1 MTSWD
6 FNETLKSFEI
16 MAAYGV
22 IGGIIGGA
30 IALAITPLLRKK
42 LKKNSKKKDKKSQ
55 APRSYRPGA
64 AWFGFLVAASAVFG
78 GIWCLWWMIS
88 TLMSINVVY
97 LLFSFIMISVGTLIS
112 CWTGS
117 YLGGRITISK
127 DRLIVDHA
135 AKMPKENNKHIHL
148 WQLGRHH
155 IDVSWYE
162 IRELR
167 ADINHMKIIL
177 HNDEVY
183 SFPIGWCKDKARDEI
198 ARYKPIKPWE

>member
-1 MTSWD
+1 MWQTSWD

-42 LKKNSKKKDKKSQ
+42 LKKNNKKKDKKSQ

-64 AWFGFLVAASAVFG
+64 AWFGFIMAIGMIVSGLYF
-78 GIWCLWWMIS
+78 LWYSLYNMMGYIYVS
-88 TLMSINVVY
+88 VTL
-97 LLFSFIMISVGTLIS
+97 FETCFGTLYG

-135 AKMPKENNKHIHL
+135 AKMPKENNRHIHF

-183 SFPIGWCKDKARDEI
+183 SFPIGWCKDKARDEL
-198 ARYKPIKPWE
+198 ARYKRIKPWE

>member
-1 MTSWD
+1 
-6 FNETLKSFEI
+6 

-64 AWFGFLVAASAVFG
+64 AWFGFIMAIGNLACGLLSIWYSIDTYTYIYILSGLFG
-78 GIWCLWWMIS
+78 ICFGI
-88 TLMSINVVY
+88 
-97 LLFSFIMISVGTLIS
+97 LIG

-117 YLGGRITISK
+117 YLCGRITISK

-135 AKMPKENNKHIHL
+135 AKMPKENNKHIHF

-183 SFPIGWCKDKARDEI
+183 SFPIGWCKDKARDEV
-198 ARYKPIKPWE
+198 ARYKRIKPWE